1 MMYWKA
7 PTPTTTNSNKTER
20 MAPYTLE
27 KPVQPGDFIILSA
40 PGKAELLFVK
50 HTSDGGKSTAT
61 ASIIVKPIS
70 WRIPIQEGYWTLS
83 GPKIDYWE
91 EENYEER
98 QGEMETDSEDEYAI
112 SDPYHYGIFKKVPL
126 SQHLDSFNPFGANDT
141 GKGEDTKIIVNP
153 HGR

>member
-1 MMYWKA
+1 
-7 PTPTTTNSNKTER
+7 

-27 KPVQPGDFIILSA
+27 QPVQPGDFIILSA
-40 PGKAELLFVK
+40 SRKAELLFVK

-61 ASIIVKPIS
+61 ASITVKPIS

-83 GPKIDYWE
+83 GPKIDYWKE

-98 QGEMETDSEDEYAI
+98 QGEIEKYSEDEYAI
-112 SDPYHYGIFKKVPL
+112 YDPYHYGIFNQVPL
-126 SQHLDSFNPFGANDT
+126 SQHLYSFNDANDP